1 MQCDERTF
9 LGNHIVPRSLSDFA
23 WAFFFV
29 SIFIILIKNIPP
41 DSHTIPLVFLIGMT
55 ISLIASGISFGIGV
69 ANLIAPILISPFR
82 YLIKR
87 DARKIE
93 EMQSIH
99 SWPGRQILDEIR
111 SSQHAVLKR
120 KFLSAGLDTSLSLPK
135 HYDQEL
141 IGQQFS
147 LFQSIE
153 RVLLAKECND
163 LAEIVHKAKNI
174 IFNFFRLTRLKKIL
188 EGAIYTFI
196 PILFV
201 YYAAT
206 HINEIFN
213 LQILKPLLESD
224 LYKEILTIKSFIT
237 PLTLIVVS
245 PYIVYLVGN
254 ILFLMAWGIVQKTK
268 SQIDDILLLSGSWFI
283 AGAIG
288 VVVLIL
294 ANHPLNQQIDDKN
307 KKEATSTEINKA
319 DAKQNNN
326 LPKKYKKLFNTFSLL
341 ISPMPYPGEK
351 EYSLCNSLEKPSKKV
366 NPEDKA
372 TTPKPQE
379 IQERINL
386 SNRCFDYK
394 TFQDSYLL
402 GIPKTPLFFIK
413 AFVVLWITYILI
425 LILRMSCNRIFRK
438 IASKTI
444 QKHDDMAI
452 EIIRIFGTF
461 LVAAIGLGWTMLILL
476 SHYQGSPAVDV
487 GANSLMPY
495 AILVGV
501 AGTILGIGSRDLL
514 DNFFAGISLQID
526 RPFELGERIILK
538 TGEVCEVRSIGM
550 RSTHFYNISEHADMF
565 VPNTELAKQTVT
577 NLSRPDRQYRRT
589 VKFYIST
596 EINNKAVQ
604 KNDLTALELAEGAVL
619 LAAYS
624 VEGIDIPTVLD
635 QELEASSFYKSRNS
649 IVAEYQHIQERFDEF
664 MNAQFKFE
672 GSFQPVSDVVEKNAY
687 AASLSIQKLNKSKLF
702 RWDYLTAKV
711 KKKNE
716 NIEWLVNE
724 CKLARQISYNL
735 FKLATCF
742 YTLGATYPT
751 LKSELEPL
759 SLEILRAPTV
769 RSRHIISESG
779 TSLWE
784 IELLV
789 YAQLTEQS
797 GEILHHMNIMI
808 NRYLVDLGLSPDEK
822 NREIKK

>member
-1 MQCDERTF
+1 MQCNEKSF
-9 LGNHIVPRSLSDFA
+9 LGHHIVSRTV
-23 WAFFFV
+23 FFFV
-29 SIFIILIKNIPP
+29 WAVLLASVLVFYLKIFQPIPSDKTLILSLNELLIISFLFVAFCITFGLAIANVLSPIILFPIN
-41 DSHTIPLVFLIGMT
+41 FLISKDT
-55 ISLIASGISFGIGV
+55 
-69 ANLIAPILISPFR
+69 NHILNI
-82 YLIKR
+82 
-87 DARKIE
+87 
-93 EMQSIH
+93 QSVH

-111 SSQHAVLKR
+111 SSQHSVLKR
-120 KFLSAGLDTSLSLPK
+120 KFLSAGLDTTLTLPK

-153 RVLLAKECND
+153 RVLLSKECND
-163 LAEIVHKAKNI
+163 LAETVHEAKNI
-174 IFNFFRLTRLKKIL
+174 IFNFFRLTRLKGL
-188 EGAIYTFI
+188 LQNSLFFLLPVFSIYFMGEH
-196 PILFV
+196 L
-201 YYAAT
+201 
-206 HINEIFN
+206 
-213 LQILKPLLESD
+213 SD
-224 LYKEILTIKSFIT
+224 LLNQVLPNEAIKNYKKYQDIILIKNFIT
-237 PLTLIVVS
+237 PGALVILA
-245 PYIVYLVGN
+245 PYVVYLIGN
-254 ILFLMAWGIVQKTK
+254 MIFLFSWGFVQKTK
-268 SQIDDILLLSGSWFI
+268 SQIDDILLLGGSWLI
-283 AGAIG
+283 AGAFG
-288 VVVLIL
+288 VFVL
-294 ANHPLNQQIDDKN
+294 LN
-307 KKEATSTEINKA
+307 TSTSI
-319 DAKQNNN
+319 DY
-326 LPKKYKKLFNTFSLL
+326 KYKLDSPEVPQVYSKLTNTFVLL
-341 ISPMPYPGEK
+341 VSPMPYPGDNKKYCTFEK
-351 EYSLCNSLEKPSKKV
+351 SAQRKDSKNISSNKISDEIKAKNLCKDYEKF
-366 NPEDKA
+366 NE
-372 TTPKPQE
+372 
-379 IQERINL
+379 
-386 SNRCFDYK
+386 
-394 TFQDSYLL
+394 SY
-402 GIPKTPLFFIK
+402 ISSTQKTPLFFIK
-413 AFVVLWITYILI
+413 AFVVLWLTFIFI

-461 LVAAIGLGWTMLILL
+461 LVAALGLGWTMLILL
-476 SHYQGSPAVDV
+476 SHYQGSPAVDT

-589 VKFYIST
+589 IKYYISPN
-596 EINNKAVQ
+596 INKKSIRKMADN
-604 KNDLTALELAEGAVL
+604 LTALELAEGAVL

-624 VEGIDIPTVLD
+624 VDGIDIPTILD

-649 IVAEYQHIQERFDEF
+649 IVAEYQHVQERFDEF

-672 GSFQPVSDVVEKNAY
+672 GRFQPVSGVVESNAL
-687 AASLSIQKLNKSKLF
+687 AASQNIQRLNKTKSF
-702 RWDYLTAKV
+702 RWDYITAHV
-711 KKKNE
+711 KNRSNN
-716 NIEWLVNE
+716 NIEELVNE

-735 FKLATCF
+735 FKLASCF

-769 RSRHIISESG
+769 RSKHIISESG
-779 TSLWE
+779 SSLWE

-808 NRYLVDLGLSPDEK
+808 NRYLIELGLSPDDIYFSK
-822 NREIKK
+822 